1 MVSHLSKVEYLK
13 NLNTSKAENP
23 SDVNQKLKNKMNENI
38 NTLAILYFHKNN
50 SIKNVNLHEE
60 ASPS

>member
-23 SDVNQKLKNKMNENI
+23 SDVNQKLKKKMNENI
-38 NTLAILYFHKNN
+38 NTLAILYFH
-50 SIKNVNLHEE
+50 VNLHEE

>member
-13 NLNTSKAENP
+13 KSQKAENP
-23 SDVNQKLKNKMNENI
+23 YNVNQKLKNKMNENI
-38 NTLAILYFHKNN
+38 ITLAILLFHKNN